1 MHSIDK
7 PPKRMVKFTPKLP
20 TINEGEI
27 LTFET
32 LSKYQIQDSWK
43 DNVVITIETQKCAFC
58 LRDLKLQLR
67 RSQKSSCKHQFCD
80 HCMNKHGLKKPNKI
94 LGNFVSGCPL
104 CFDDTEQTQLEKII
118 WKLFAVLIVIG
129 FLLIAIS

>member
-1 MHSIDK
+1 MI
-7 PPKRMVKFTPKLP
+7 KFTPKLP

-32 LSKYQIQDSWK
+32 LSKYQIQDSWENK
-43 DNVVITIETQKCAFC
+43 VVITIETEKCAFC
-58 LRDLKLQLR
+58 LR
-67 RSQKSSCKHQFCD
+67 RSQKSNCTHQFCD
-80 HCMNKHGLKKPNKI
+80 HCLNKHGLKKANKI
-94 LGNFVSGCPL
+94 LGNFVNGCPL
-104 CFDDTEQTQLEKII
+104 CFDDKEQTQLEKII